1 MRKQR
6 EKKNK
11 NKKKIRNKERKSFLF
26 QLKRNKIYKLLIID
40 LFF

>member
-11 NKKKIRNKERKSFLF
+11 NKKKEIKREKFLF

-40 LFF
+40 LFFF